1 MARAG
6 ARRAATRVRNIVAST
21 RPPRDLAST
30 EISMQA
36 AVTLA
41 LSPAALALHSV
52 PQFAPRL
59 RISVRMCVSDEP
71 TALDADRLERARLR
85 HADTE
90 RTLSP
95 PRSPSEETEIRFRQ
109 AAVGA
114 TDARGLPT
122 TKGSDSDDLNWEPMA
137 PPARRFETGDIG
149 FAVVFGSLAL
159 YAVIGFVLYAGG
171 AASALLLLKEAWH
184 SLT

>member
-1 MARAG
+1 MQ
-6 ARRAATRVRNIVAST
+6 VAVVL
-21 RPPRDLAST
+21 P
-30 EISMQA
+30 
-36 AVTLA
+36 
-41 LSPAALALHSV
+41 PAALALSTT

-59 RISVRMCVSDEP
+59 RISARMCSDEP
-71 TALDADRLERARLR
+71 AALDADRLERARLR

-95 PRSPSEETEIRFRQ
+95 PRSPSEETESRFRQ

-122 TKGSDSDDLNWEPMA
+122 TKGSDSDELNWEPMA

-159 YAVIGFVLYAGG
+159 YAMIGGVLYAGG

>member
-1 MARAG
+1 MCAGDERA
-6 ARRAATRVRNIVAST
+6 T
-21 RPPRDLAST
+21 
-30 EISMQA
+30 
-36 AVTLA
+36 
-41 LSPAALALHSV
+41 
-52 PQFAPRL
+52 
-59 RISVRMCVSDEP
+59 
-71 TALDADRLERARLR
+71 LDADRLERARLR

-95 PRSPSEETEIRFRQ
+95 PRSPSEETESRFRQ

-122 TKGSDSDDLNWEPMA
+122 TKGSDDDELNWEPMA
-137 PPARRFETGDIG
+137 PPARRFETGDAG
-149 FAVVFGSLAL
+149 FAVVFGLLAL

>member
-1 MARAG
+1 
-6 ARRAATRVRNIVAST
+6 
-21 RPPRDLAST
+21 
-30 EISMQA
+30 
-36 AVTLA
+36 
-41 LSPAALALHSV
+41 
-52 PQFAPRL
+52 
-59 RISVRMCVSDEP
+59 MCVDNDLP
-71 TALDADRLERARLR
+71 AALDADRLERARLR

-95 PRSPSEETEIRFRQ
+95 PRSPSEETESRFRQ

-122 TKGSDSDDLNWEPMA
+122 TKGSDSDELNWEPMA

-159 YAVIGFVLYAGG
+159 YAVIGGVLYAGG